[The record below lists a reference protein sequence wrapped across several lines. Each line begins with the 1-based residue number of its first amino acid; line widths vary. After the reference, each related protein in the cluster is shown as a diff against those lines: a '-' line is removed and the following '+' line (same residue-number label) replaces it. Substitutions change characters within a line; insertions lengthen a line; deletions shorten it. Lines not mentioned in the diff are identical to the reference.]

1 MPRNSVYPALWNS
14 KECTCVC
21 TEEAVYTDPSLYA
34 SPAS

>member
-1 MPRNSVYPALWNS
+1 MPKNLVYPALLIG
-14 KECTCVC
+14 KVCTCVC